1 MFIDEVV
8 LAGILTVGL
17 MVAFFGG
24 VGYFIW
30 KDSHSRKGSSSRIH
44 RARKALRAT
53 SVARFFCAWKNT
65 GAAIGILRMSLD
77 DIVSSLII

>member
-24 VGYFIW
+24 VGYFKR
-30 KDSHSRKGSSSRIH
+30 KDCQSPQG
-44 RARKALRAT
+44 
-53 SVARFFCAWKNT
+53 
-65 GAAIGILRMSLD
+65 
-77 DIVSSLII
+77 

>member
-24 VGYFIW
+24 VGYF
-30 KDSHSRKGSSSRIH
+30 
-44 RARKALRAT
+44 
-53 SVARFFCAWKNT
+53 
-65 GAAIGILRMSLD
+65 
-77 DIVSSLII
+77 

>member
-17 MVAFFGG
+17 MIVFCGG

-30 KDSHSRKGSSSRIH
+30 KDSHKRKQG
-44 RARKALRAT
+44 
-53 SVARFFCAWKNT
+53 
-65 GAAIGILRMSLD
+65 
-77 DIVSSLII
+77 

>member
-30 KDSHSRKGSSSRIH
+30 KDSHSRKGGSSRIH

-53 SVARFFCAWKNT
+53 SVARFFAPGKTPAQRSGYYECRWT
-65 GAAIGILRMSLD
+65 ILLAA
-77 DIVSSLII
+77 

>member
-24 VGYFIW
+24 VGYLIW
-30 KDSHSRKGSSSRIH
+30 KDSHSRKG
-44 RARKALRAT
+44 
-53 SVARFFCAWKNT
+53 
-65 GAAIGILRMSLD
+65 
-77 DIVSSLII
+77 